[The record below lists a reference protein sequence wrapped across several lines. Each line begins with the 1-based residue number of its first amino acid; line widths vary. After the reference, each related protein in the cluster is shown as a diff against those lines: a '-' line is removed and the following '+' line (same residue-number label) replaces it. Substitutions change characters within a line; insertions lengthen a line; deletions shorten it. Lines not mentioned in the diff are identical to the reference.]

1 MAKDNGGC
9 AVYEFSKGTKKISAL
24 LNNFPFKW
32 QRGDNKMDTPC
43 NLKMKWYKDKKLVE
57 A

>member
-9 AVYEFSKGTKKISAL
+9 AVCEFSKGTKKISAL

-32 QRGDNKMDTPC
+32 QRGDNKMDSGYS
-43 NLKMKWYKDKKLVE
+43 MQFKDE
-57 A
+57 MI